1 MAVAIKLLYSQYHPN
16 KTLPS
21 PLREGN
27 VPISYC
33 LGKHHLEDI
42 LKLIAECADNNRLS
56 QEKLYYRL
64 YPALFLLCRKFFSD
78 NNDALEALNDG
89 MVLVFRHIKKYDS
102 GKGAFFNWA
111 YTVVRNAALDKLKQH
126 KWPEHQE
133 LDNYLPEKKEN
144 LLGKLEWKDIY
155 KLLDYLPPATRTI
168 CSLYY
173 LEDLSIKEI
182 SEQLKLS
189 TGTIKWHLSE
199 TRTRLKPIFTAYYLN
214 K

>member
-1 MAVAIKLLYSQYHPN
+1 LSSHE
-16 KTLPS
+16 
-21 PLREGN
+21 REGN

-42 LKLIAECADNNRLS
+42 LQLIAECADNNRLS

-89 MVLVFRHIKKYDS
+89 MVLVFRHLKKYDS
-102 GKGAFFNWA
+102 SKGAFFNWA
-111 YTVVRNAALDKLKQH
+111 YTVVRNAALDKLKQN

-144 LLGKLEWKDIY
+144 LLGKLEWRDIY

-182 SEQLKLS
+182 SEQLKVS
-189 TGTIKWHLSE
+189 AGTVKWHLSE
-199 TRTRLKPIFTAYYLN
+199 TRTRLKPVFIAYYLN

>member
-1 MAVAIKLLYSQYHPN
+1 MSYHP
-16 KTLPS
+16 
-21 PLREGN
+21 GN
-27 VPISYC
+27 
-33 LGKHHLEDI
+33 HQLEDI
-42 LKLIAECADNNRLS
+42 SQLIAACADNNRLS
-56 QEKLYYRL
+56 QEKLYHKL

-89 MVLVFRHIKKYDS
+89 MLLVFRHIKKYDS
-102 GKGAFFNWA
+102 AKGAFFNWA
-111 YTVVRNAALDKLKQH
+111 YTIVRNAALDKLKQN

-133 LDNYLPEKKEN
+133 LDNYLPEKKDI
-144 LLGKLEWKDIY
+144 LPGKLEWKDIY
-155 KLLDYLPPATRTI
+155 KLLDHLPPATRTI

-182 SEQLKLS
+182 SEQLQLS

-199 TRTRLKPIFTAYYLN
+199 TRTRLKPVFLAYYLN